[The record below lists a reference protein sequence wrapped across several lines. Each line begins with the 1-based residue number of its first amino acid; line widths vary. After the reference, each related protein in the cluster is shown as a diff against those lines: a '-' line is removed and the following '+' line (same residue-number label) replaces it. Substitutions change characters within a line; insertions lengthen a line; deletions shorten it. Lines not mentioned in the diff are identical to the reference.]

1 MPGTLILPGDR
12 HAGTDRPPFA
22 VLLVDDRPF
31 VAESVRRLL
40 RDEPGIGLVYCPDPF
55 AALAVA
61 EQADPAVILLDTVMP
76 DMDGFTLC
84 RFFRAHP
91 RIRDKPVIM
100 LASADEPPLKAQAF
114 AAGADDCLVKL
125 PDKIELVA
133 RLRYHAAAYL
143 GKKAGGGANAAL
155 QAYRAVVDDL
165 YGQVRALTRHDALT
179 GLVNRRAF
187 EEQCRDLWGLAMR
200 NNLPISLI
208 MMNLDGFASFNEY
221 YGQPRADACLKE
233 VAMLCRQKIRRPSD
247 ILARFTD
254 DHFSALLPATH
265 AEGAAHVAELLRS
278 GVEQLD
284 IQHGNS
290 AEASRLT
297 ISLGVAN
304 GIPERGTNFAA
315 FLKLAEDCL
324 DRSKQSGRNRIHLA
338 HMTGD

>member
-1 MPGTLILPGDR
+1 MPAKLILPGDR
-12 HAGTDRPPFA
+12 QAGTDTPPFA

-31 VAESVRRLL
+31 VAESIRRLL
-40 RDEPGIGLVYCPDPF
+40 RDEPGISLVYCPDPF

-91 RIRDKPVIM
+91 RTRDKPVLM

-125 PDKIELVA
+125 PGEIELVA
-133 RLRYHAAAYL
+133 RLRYHAARL
-143 GKKAGGGANAAL
+143 GKKDGDGANAAL

-165 YGQVRALTRHDALT
+165 YGQVRKLARHDALT

-200 NNLPISLI
+200 NSLPISLI
-208 MMNLDGFASFNEY
+208 MMNLDCFASFNEY
-221 YGQPRADACLKE
+221 YGQPRADECLKA

-254 DHFSALLPATH
+254 DHFIALLPATH

-290 AEASRLT
+290 AESSRLT

-338 HMTGD
+338 RMTGD